1 MLLCLDMSG
10 RAKSA
15 RRVNLVV
22 RGVDPRPIRRV
33 CLEDWSVVVLIIVE
47 WRLGAVAG
55 LYESDVLG
63 SVVDY

>member
-1 MLLCLDMSG
+1 M
-10 RAKSA
+10 
-15 RRVNLVV
+15 V

-33 CLEDWSVVVLIIVE
+33 CLEDWSVVVLIVVE

>member
-33 CLEDWSVVVLIIVE
+33 CLEDWSVVVLIVVE

>member
-1 MLLCLDMSG
+1 VLLCLDMSG

-22 RGVDPRPIRRV
+22 RGVDPRPVRRV
-33 CLEDWSVVVLIIVE
+33 CLEDWSVVVLIVVE

>member
-10 RAKSA
+10 RVKSS
-15 RRVNLVV
+15 RRVNLVI
-22 RGVDPRPIRRV
+22 RGVDPRPIRHV
-33 CLEDWSVVVLIIVE
+33 YLEDWFVVVLIVVE

>member
-15 RRVNLVV
+15 RRVSLVV

-33 CLEDWSVVVLIIVE
+33 CLEDWSVVVLIVVE